1 MLTSVIA
8 IEFMSG
14 TVLQE
19 CYINGVNTC
28 MHINLTSYDPNA
40 AGPVRDVQ
48 QIERAMTSN
57 LP

>member
-19 CYINGVNTC
+19 CYVNGVHTC
-28 MHINLTSYDPNA
+28 MQTDLASYGSICGRSGTRRPIDGACNL
-40 AGPVRDVQ
+40 
-48 QIERAMTSN
+48 E
-57 LP
+57 

>member
-19 CYINGVNTC
+19 CYINGVHTC
-28 MHINLTSYDPNA
+28 MQINLTSYDPNA
-40 AGPVRDVQ
+40 AGLVRDVQ